1 MYKTV
6 KFGGSSL
13 ANGNQFIKVKNIVKS
28 DPDRKY
34 VVVSAP
40 GKFNGEPNKIT
51 DLLYL
56 THAHLK
62 YGISHEEIMNKVKD
76 RFYAIQAACSIDFD
90 LDREFAEIDSRFV
103 KNVSQD
109 YVVSRGEYLTAKLLA
124 AYLGYT
130 FFDPIDCMHLDYS
143 GKVLLERSLESFRN
157 SLKPEERYVI
167 PGFYGST
174 SPGRIKLLS
183 RGGSDITGAVVACAS
198 NSVIYEN
205 WTDVSGILMA
215 DPRIVDN
222 PEKIGHITYDELKEM
237 SYMGAEVLHEDS
249 IFPVREMKIPINIRN
264 TNEPEDP
271 GTYIMENIPEG
282 YTKAD
287 KFITG
292 ITGKKNYTV
301 LTVYNR
307 LLSSDVAS
315 LKDILD
321 VYDKYGIK
329 FEHMQIGI
337 NNISVLINDPD
348 VLSRI
353 HEVRDELYKTNE
365 PDSISITEN
374 ISLISVVGRN
384 MVMKPGISGKIFA
397 ALGKEKINIRMIT
410 QSPSEIN
417 IIVGVEDASFE
428 DAIRTLYSS
437 FTSSK

>member
-76 RFYAIQAACSIDFD
+76 RFYAIKAACSIDFD

-437 FTSSK
+437 FTSLK

>member
-40 GKFNGEPNKIT
+40 GKINGEPNKIT

-76 RFYAIQAACSIDFD
+76 RFYAIKAACSIDFD

-437 FTSSK
+437 FTSLK

>member
-1 MYKTV
+1 
-6 KFGGSSL
+6 
-13 ANGNQFIKVKNIVKS
+13 
-28 DPDRKY
+28 
-34 VVVSAP
+34 
-40 GKFNGEPNKIT
+40 
-51 DLLYL
+51 
-56 THAHLK
+56 
-62 YGISHEEIMNKVKD
+62 
-76 RFYAIQAACSIDFD
+76 
-90 LDREFAEIDSRFV
+90 
-103 KNVSQD
+103 
-109 YVVSRGEYLTAKLLA
+109 LTAKLLA